1 MNILRF
7 RPYRDLWDV
16 YDRIGKYFE
25 EGMRR
30 EGEDAPMSDKC
41 WAPAADIYETKDEY
55 VFKLEIPGVAKEDI
69 KVELNG
75 DKLSISG
82 ERKEETTINKE
93 NYHRVERYCGSFARS
108 FQLPKNANGE
118 KVNANMKDGIL
129 ELRIHKQEEAKA
141 KSIPINIS

>member
-1 MNILRF
+1 MSILRF

-16 YDRIGKYFE
+16 YDRMGKFFE
-25 EGMRR
+25 DSMRR
-30 EGEDAPMSDKC
+30 EGEEAPMSDKC
-41 WAPAADIYETKDEY
+41 WVPAVDIYETKDEY
-55 VFKLEIPGVAKEDI
+55 VFKLEIPGVAKEDV
-69 KVELNG
+69 KVELNAG
-75 DKLSISG
+75 KLTISG
-82 ERKEETTINKE
+82 ERKADKEVKNEE
-93 NYHRVERYCGSFARS
+93 YHRVERNCGAFARS